1 MVVRGG
7 HLRLKAVINSNKIL
21 TLKSVMSLRKVVWLV
36 LLPNVPI
43 NLLQNKLR
51 TVVSLIDI
59 LSWPVHTVFI
69 LLISIPR
76 VLRKI
81 SCRRHHILTLP
92 EFA

>member
-36 LLPNVPI
+36 LFPNVPV
-43 NLLQNKLR
+43 NFLQYKLR

-59 LSWPVHTVFI
+59 LSWPVHTFFTYLVNV
-69 LLISIPR
+69 P
-76 VLRKI
+76 
-81 SCRRHHILTLP
+81 
-92 EFA
+92 